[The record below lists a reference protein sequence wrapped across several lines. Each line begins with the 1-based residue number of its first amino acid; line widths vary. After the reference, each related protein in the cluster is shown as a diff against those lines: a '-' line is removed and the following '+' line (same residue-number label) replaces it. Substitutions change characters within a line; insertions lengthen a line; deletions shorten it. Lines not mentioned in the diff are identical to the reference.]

1 MHAES
6 VLMLSAPG
14 LRQASD
20 SLSRWAALC
29 SDPTDWDAERTR
41 FELPDIRVS
50 EVDLVDAVFRRGDG
64 AGDVSKRENRES
76 PGSCI
81 SKCHLRLDFVIWSR
95 ERAGYWQHHLSSLS
109 RHVTCSVD

>member
-29 SDPTDWDAERTR
+29 SDPTDWDAERNR
-41 FELPDIRVS
+41 FQLPSELTDIRVS

-64 AGDVSKRENRES
+64 AGDVSR
-76 PGSCI
+76 
-81 SKCHLRLDFVIWSR
+81 
-95 ERAGYWQHHLSSLS
+95 
-109 RHVTCSVD
+109 T